1 MSKKIARGTKRGRA
15 TTRPRKSEKSGK
27 RTADGAQRFVTDLLI
42 RGEAAERDSA
52 GKVPQQATHAVKKVN
67 RDGSVEVERV
77 RFKTF

>member
-15 TTRPRKSEKSGK
+15 ATKPRKSEAKPPSK
-27 RTADGAQRFVTDLLI
+27 RFVADLLI
-42 RGEAAERDSA
+42 RGEVAERDSE